1 MSLPARQMTPKESRE
16 WNSWLSELM
25 ETVRPAPVANET
37 DRERQKR
44 ISSLLGDFNKFC
56 KYYFEDFM
64 DSDFAW
70 FHKKAAK
77 EIVGRDNITFV
88 GEWPREHAKSVKS
101 SMIGLTLHIALIM
114 AKFRTTDSSH

>member
-1 MSLPARQMTPKESRE
+1 MSLPPRQMTPKESRE

-56 KYYFEDFM
+56 KYYTHFRYGNQ
-64 DSDFAW
+64 SP
-70 FHKKAAK
+70 
-77 EIVGRDNITFV
+77 GR
-88 GEWPREHAKSVKS
+88 
-101 SMIGLTLHIALIM
+101 
-114 AKFRTTDSSH
+114 KFF